1 MLLRYI
7 SILTVCLLSLPS
19 VADGFTMPGD
29 SVQSSGFAHELI
41 TSMSEGVAQVKQRV
55 KKLDDVDTLYIEPN
69 HFNYAAML
77 QNTNYWQHYRLR
89 AKGSAGNY
97 QQIDISPRSSVK
109 VGPYFGWRWL
119 FLGYTFDVG
128 SIGKATRNTE
138 FNLSIYT
145 SKIGGDFMYIRN
157 KADFK
162 LGRVKGFTGIHSGA
176 FDGQDFNGMK
186 AYSTMANVYYVF
198 NHRRFSYPAAYA
210 QSTVQRLSA
219 GSFILGLRYDHHKIL
234 FDHRQLPAS
243 LLYTPQGES
252 VLFDAMKIGTI
263 NYYNAGISLGYAY
276 NWVIA
281 RNLLFNVS
289 LMPAIGYK
297 KTKGVPW
304 DKKVLLDDVRTFN
317 IDFTS
322 RAALVWNNTRCYAGA
337 SFINYVY
344 GYNRAYFHFRNSI
357 SYLNFYFGVNFSRKK

>member
-1 MLLRYI
+1 MQLRYI
-7 SILTVCLLSLPS
+7 SILIACW
-19 VADGFTMPGD
+19 FTSAVFASRGVVLGD
-29 SVQSSGFAHELI
+29 SVQSPGLARELLS
-41 TSMSEGVAQVKQRV
+41 TVSEGVAEVKRKV

-89 AKGSAGNY
+89 AKNDVGNY
-97 QQIDISPRSSVK
+97 QEIDVAPRSSVK

-128 SIGKATRNTE
+128 SIGRATRNTE

-162 LGRVKGFTGIHSGA
+162 LGRVKGFAGVNSGA
-176 FDGQDFNGMK
+176 FDGHDFNGMK

-210 QSTVQRLSA
+210 QSTVQRISA
-219 GSFILGLRYDHHKIL
+219 GSFILGLRYDHHKIH
-234 FDHRQLPAS
+234 FDHRQLPAA
-243 LLYTPQGES
+243 LLHTPQGKPA
-252 VLFDAMKIGTI
+252 LFDAMKIGTI
-263 NYYNAGISLGYAY
+263 NYYNAGLSLGYAY

-281 RNLLFNVS
+281 RNLLFNIS

-297 KTKGVPW
+297 KTKGEPW

-317 IDFTS
+317 FDFTS
-322 RAALVWNNTRCYAGA
+322 RAALVWNNTRYYAGA
-337 SFINYVY
+337 SFVNYVY

-357 SYLNFYFGVNFSRKK
+357 SYLNFYFGLNFSRKK

>member
-1 MLLRYI
+1 MLLRNI
-7 SILTVCLLSLPS
+7 SILTAYLLTTT
-19 VADGFTMPGD
+19 VFAGRFMTPGD
-29 SVQSSGFAHELI
+29 SVQSSGFARELL
-41 TSMSEGVAQVKQRV
+41 TTMTEGVEGVKRKV
-55 KKLDDVDTLYIEPN
+55 EKLDDVDTLYIEPN
-69 HFNYAAML
+69 HFNYAAMV
-77 QNTNYWQHYRLR
+77 QNTNYWQHYRL
-89 AKGSAGNY
+89 SARDAAGAV
-97 QQIDISPRSSVK
+97 QEIDISPRSSIK

-128 SIGKATRNTE
+128 SLGKATRNTE

-162 LGRVKGFTGIHSGA
+162 LGRVKGFTGISSST
-176 FDGQDFNGMK
+176 FEGQDFNGMK
-186 AYSTMANVYYVF
+186 AYSTMANIYYVF

-219 GSFILGLRYDHHKIL
+219 GSFILGLRYDHHQIY
-234 FDHRQLPAS
+234 FDHRKLPNS
-243 LLYTPQGES
+243 LLYTSQGAS
-252 VLFDAMKIGTI
+252 ALFDAMKIGTI

-281 RNLLFNVS
+281 RNLLFNIS
-289 LMPAIGYK
+289 LMPALGYK

-304 DKKVLLDDVRTFN
+304 DKKVLLNDVRTFN

-322 RAALVWNNTRCYAGA
+322 RAALVWNNTRFYAGA

-357 SYLNFYFGVNFSRKK
+357 SYLNLYFGVNFARKK